1 MTDRV
6 RISTPARPGPVLYSR
21 YASPVGELLIIGD
34 EFSLK
39 ELAFRKSKSGI
50 HPVDT
55 KIAKGENRSIAA
67 CCSYLDHYFRSTSR
81 TGNNALLDQKV
92 RIEKKSLLL
101 HITAAG
107 LSLTIDCSA
116 FTPNELMVYAE
127 LAKVPFGSTISYGA
141 LARRSGFTGGARFIG
156 NAMAKNMVPIIIPCH
171 RVIRT
176 DGLIGNYSGG
186 VHIKKYLLEMES
198 HKAKVIINKKI

>member
-1 MTDRV
+1 MTERA
-6 RISTPARPGPVLYSR
+6 RIAIPDRPGKVLYSR

-39 ELAFRKSKSGI
+39 ELAFRRSKFGI

-67 CCSYLDHYFRSTSR
+67 CRSYLDYYFASGSR
-81 TGNNALLDQKV
+81 PGRTVLLKQEVHVDKKRPV
-92 RIEKKSLLL
+92 LRIA
-101 HITAAG
+101 AAG
-107 LSLTIDCSA
+107 ISLTIDCSTV
-116 FTPNELMVYAE
+116 TPNEFRVYTE
-127 LAKVPFGSTISYGA
+127 LIKVPYGSIISYGA
-141 LARRSGFTGGARFIG
+141 LARRSGFSRGARFIG

-171 RVIRT
+171 RVIRA
-176 DGLIGNYSGG
+176 DGLIGNYGGG

-198 HKAKVIINKKI
+198 HNANA